1 MLARPLL
8 AATLILLTPYCS
20 KGGSGLSPDPRG
32 SGADPV
38 GSRDRRSS
46 GEPRELAGITAAH
59 NAVRKRVGVAPLVW
73 DDRLAETARGWVRRC
88 VDRSSPRGVI
98 DHNADR
104 SRGHSEYVGENLT
117 AGTGPLQAR
126 AVVEGWVSEADDY
139 DHARNRCRRGKV
151 CGHYTQVVW
160 AATERV
166 GCAAFTCS
174 NLEYPYTV
182 LCNYGPAGNSGG
194 RPY

>member
-1 MLARPLL
+1 MQVAPWN
-8 AATLILLTPYCS
+8 
-20 KGGSGLSPDPRG
+20 
-32 SGADPV
+32 
-38 GSRDRRSS
+38 RRSS
-46 GEPRELAGITAAH
+46 GEPRELAGIVAAH

-73 DDRLAETARGWVRRC
+73 DDRLAETAGSWVRRC
-88 VDRSSPRGVI
+88 VDRNSPRGVV

-117 AGTGPLQAR
+117 ASTAPLDPR

-139 DHARNRCRRGKV
+139 DHARNRCARGKV

-166 GCAAFTCS
+166 GCAAFSCS
-174 NLEYPYTV
+174 KLEYPYTV
-182 LCNYGPAGNSGG
+182 VCNYGPGGNTNG
-194 RPY
+194 RPPY